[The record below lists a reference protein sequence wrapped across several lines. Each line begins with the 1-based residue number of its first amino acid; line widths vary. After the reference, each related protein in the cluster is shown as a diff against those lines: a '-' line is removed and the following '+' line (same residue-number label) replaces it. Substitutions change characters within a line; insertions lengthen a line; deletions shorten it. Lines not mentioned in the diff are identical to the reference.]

1 MPHRY
6 PKYKSK
12 SYISTYIKATQYKVL
27 LAYYYFQSYRHYY
40 NNQDTFYF
48 PEYTMLISCADGLI
62 WVSQGLQRN
71 ECYKPNMVCYRVTKS
86 TSESMFEAKLLQI
99 LIFLCLDV
107 LSVVLAQGGAL
118 GLARGL
124 VS

>member
-1 MPHRY
+1 
-6 PKYKSK
+6 
-12 SYISTYIKATQYKVL
+12 
-27 LAYYYFQSYRHYY
+27 
-40 NNQDTFYF
+40 
-48 PEYTMLISCADGLI
+48 
-62 WVSQGLQRN
+62 
-71 ECYKPNMVCYRVTKS
+71 
-86 TSESMFEAKLLQI
+86 MFEAKLLQI